1 MTSSRLQRAILH
13 IEARALDYLFNDGKD
28 RDLNHTGVW
37 VPEDP
42 HDPLPEVI
50 GTLFG
55 RYHRVGRGVDTSESP
70 PEHYGQYVLPC
81 GAPLVQRNGS
91 HMLVMRWCRPPSID
105 SYLYVGNVK
114 RDA

>member
-1 MTSSRLQRAILH
+1 MASSRLQDAILH
-13 IEARALDYLFNDGKD
+13 IEVRALDYLFDDEEDGN
-28 RDLNHTGVW
+28 LNRTAVW

-42 HDPLPEVI
+42 RDPLPEVI
-50 GTLFG
+50 STFFG
-55 RYHRVGRGVDTSESP
+55 RYRRIGSGVDTSRSP